1 MSACGHTPAPL
12 LEEEGRFPNALVNCA
27 NHPSHSSHKAPN
39 HTRSPTSPP
48 SPLPSIP
55 SPAAEKSSV
64 ATHMWQLQPSFT
76 SSQPVHGLR
85 ARRQLLRLLRLLL
98 LFLLQVKQALIDRD
112 GFPLGCFVCDS
123 PDECRLVYVII
134 RVR

>member
-1 MSACGHTPAPL
+1 
-12 LEEEGRFPNALVNCA
+12 
-27 NHPSHSSHKAPN
+27 
-39 HTRSPTSPP
+39 
-48 SPLPSIP
+48 
-55 SPAAEKSSV
+55 
-64 ATHMWQLQPSFT
+64 MWQLQPSFT

-85 ARRQLLRLLRLLL
+85 ARRQLLRLLRLLRL
-98 LFLLQVKQALIDRD
+98 LILFLLQVKQALIDRD